1 MGLRDGAPIGI
12 VYFAISFAF
21 GLTAVSMGLRVT
33 EALAISVFNLTS
45 AGQIA
50 ALPIISAQGSLIELA
65 LIQLVINA
73 RYSLMSI
80 AIAPKFDKSIR
91 TRDKFI
97 LAFSVTD
104 EMFAVAIGKNQ
115 ILGKKYVYSLMI
127 MPFLGWT
134 LGTLFGAIAGNILP
148 GIIVT
153 ALGISMYAMFIAII
167 VPPAKKSLKITL
179 AILISVL
186 LSCLFEYVSPLAK
199 IPDGFAIII
208 TVLTAASV
216 MALIAPIKDEEK
228 CANE

>member
-33 EALAISVFNLTS
+33 QALAISVFNLTS

-50 ALPIISAQGSLIELA
+50 ALPIISAQGSLLELA

-91 TRDKFI
+91 TRDRFI

-148 GIIVT
+148 EIIVT

-186 LSCLFEYVSPLAK
+186 LSCLFEYVPPLAK